1 MYDYVIIADTSSDMS
16 AKLRQRYEIEDYLR
30 GIIYYPDGHCE
41 SMDLDWEKMTPS
53 EYYSSMKD
61 KKSLYKTAS
70 VPVGNITETFEKYL
84 KQGKD
89 ILSISISSAL
99 STTYN
104 ETMMVADEL
113 MKKYPGRTIKCVDS
127 LRYSTAL
134 AYLVCMAS
142 DKRKSGATL
151 GETFEYIESKKHTI
165 HQMGFMDDLF
175 FLVKTGRLNNF
186 KAFFGTLVGVNAMA
200 DFNRK
205 GLSEVI
211 IKAKGKSTA
220 VEMIL
225 RYMDETII
233 DPENQIIFVAHTQRD
248 KYANI
253 LAEAIKQRFSPK
265 EVIINQVGMACGAS
279 IGPGLCAA
287 FYEGKEISEN
297 LAEEKKLMSQLE
309 AELKNRKKLP
319 KAQ

>member
-1 MYDYVIIADTSSDMS
+1 
-16 AKLRQRYEIEDYLR
+16 
-30 GIIYYPDGHCE
+30 
-41 SMDLDWEKMTPS
+41 
-53 EYYSSMKD
+53 MKD

-151 GETFEYIESKKHTI
+151 GETFEYIES
-165 HQMGFMDDLF
+165 
-175 FLVKTGRLNNF
+175 TGKDNSIRP
-186 KAFFGTLVGVNAMA
+186 GTYEIPECSTYAQIA
-200 DFNRK
+200 D
-205 GLSEVI
+205 I
-211 IKAKGKSTA
+211 IT
-220 VEMIL
+220 
-225 RYMDETII
+225 T
-233 DPENQIIFVAHTQRD
+233 
-248 KYANI
+248 
-253 LAEAIKQRFSPK
+253 
-265 EVIINQVGMACGAS
+265 
-279 IGPGLCAA
+279 
-287 FYEGKEISEN
+287 
-297 LAEEKKLMSQLE
+297 
-309 AELKNRKKLP
+309 RKK
-319 KAQ
+319 